1 MTRVVLRRQ
10 IPLIALAGCSACPA
24 QNLLGCYF
32 PGWMVAAIAGV
43 IAVVVLRQALVAAGV
58 EKHLLAPPLTYL
70 CPAVAGTLAASLA
83 WLGN

>member
-1 MTRVVLRRQ
+1 
-10 IPLIALAGCSACPA
+10 
-24 QNLLGCYF
+24 
-32 PGWMVAAIAGV
+32 MVAAIAGV